1 MPPEA
6 RKGCDRMTGQA
17 EVTYLWNSGFV
28 VKIEDTALVF
38 DYYLDPAKKLPA
50 VLAACKRVYFFASHR
65 HFDHFSSAIGDF
77 ADQVSR
83 YFLSFDIRLLE
94 EAKELP
100 AENSLYLSAYDEYK
114 DEEIRVTTFSSTDE
128 GISFL
133 VEIDGWR
140 VFHAGD
146 FNWWYWKGDT
156 TENIALAK
164 NGFMKQM
171 KHMDG
176 LTADI
181 TFFPVD
187 KRLEEYAASG
197 AKEFCRRTS
206 PGYLITM
213 HNTTGELWQ
222 LEGDFF
228 SVGQEIPIWRPSVA
242 GEVQIIKRQRSKR

>member
-1 MPPEA
+1 
-6 RKGCDRMTGQA
+6 MTEKA
-17 EVTYLWNSGFV
+17 EVTYLWKSGFA
-28 VKIEDTALVF
+28 VKIEDVALVF
-38 DYYLDPAKKLPA
+38 DYYLDPSGKLPA
-50 VLAACKRVYFFASHR
+50 VLKACKRVYFFASHR
-65 HFDHFSSAIGDF
+65 HFDHFSSVIADF
-77 ADQVSR
+77 SDQVKC

-94 EAKELP
+94 EAKALP
-100 AENSLYLSAYDEYK
+100 IEKTLYLSAYDKYE
-114 DEEIRVTTFSSTDE
+114 DEEIRVTSFSSTDE

-133 VEIDGWR
+133 VEIDDWR

-156 TENIALAK
+156 SENIALAK

-171 KHMDG
+171 KRLDG
-176 LTADI
+176 LKADI

-206 PGYLITM
+206 PGHLITM
-213 HNTTGELWQ
+213 HNTTGEPWQ
-222 LEGDFF
+222 AESDFF
-228 SVGQEIPIWRPSVA
+228 SGSNEIPIWCPSLA